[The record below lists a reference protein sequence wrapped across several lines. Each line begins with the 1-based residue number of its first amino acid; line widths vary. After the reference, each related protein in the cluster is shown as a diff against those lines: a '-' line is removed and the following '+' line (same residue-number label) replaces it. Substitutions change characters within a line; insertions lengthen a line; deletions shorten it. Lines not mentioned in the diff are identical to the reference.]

1 MRVLGAALTF
11 AVGSLV
17 LTGCTETG
25 SEVYSE
31 NRQASER
38 LCRSAVA
45 KRTGNQ
51 SVSIVRSYSRDRRTD
66 VWVGVGSE
74 RSQWFCSVSNNGP
87 GSYFIRTI
95 YKV

>member
-1 MRVLGAALTF
+1 MRVLGAVF
-11 AVGSLV
+11 AFGVGSLV
-17 LTGCTETG
+17 LSGCTETG

-31 NRQASER
+31 NKQVSER

-45 KRTGNQ
+45 KRTGNS
-51 SVSIVRSYSRDRRTD
+51 SVSIVRTYSRDRTTD

-74 RSQWFCSVSNNGP
+74 RTQWFCSVNNNGP